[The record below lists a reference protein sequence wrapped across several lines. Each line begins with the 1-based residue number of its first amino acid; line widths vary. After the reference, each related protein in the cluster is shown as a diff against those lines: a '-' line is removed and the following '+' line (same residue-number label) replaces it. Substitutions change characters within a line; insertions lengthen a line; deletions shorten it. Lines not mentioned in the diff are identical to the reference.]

1 MTHNKGKTM
10 KQKLIIIGG
19 GGHAKVIIDA
29 VLAGDKYEV
38 HGIIDQKLAVGTKVL
53 GVPVLGTDSML
64 SELFGQ
70 GIKNAFIGVGSIG
83 DTSVRRDIYEKLKSV
98 GFNLPVII
106 HPKAV
111 VARDVEFGE
120 GTFVAASAT
129 INPGTKI
136 GKNVIINTSSSIDHD
151 SRIGD
156 FVHIAPG
163 AVLCGTVTVG
173 ERTHIGLGANVVQSV
188 NIGKNCFVPAGIL
201 VKNDQAEG
209 TKCE

>member
-1 MTHNKGKTM
+1 M

-29 VLAGDKYEV
+29 VLAGDEYDI
-38 HGIIDQKLAVGTKVL
+38 HGIIDQKLEKGTKVL
-53 GVPVLGTDSML
+53 GVPVLGTESIL
-64 SELFGQ
+64 SELFDA

-83 DTSVRRDIYEKLKSV
+83 NCDVRRNIYRKLKNI

-111 VARDVEFGE
+111 VARDVEIEE

-151 SRIGD
+151 CCIED
-156 FVHIAPG
+156 FVHVAPG
-163 AVLCGTVTVG
+163 AILCGTVTVG
-173 ERTHIGLGANVVQSV
+173 GQTHIGMGANIIQSV
-188 NIGKNCFVPAGIL
+188 KIGKGCFIRAGSL
-201 VKNDQAEG
+201 VESDHR
-209 TKCE
+209 